1 MLPNRTKSEI
11 VREYLVQ
18 QHSIC
23 NYGSAAARTGD
34 IEFIEIEPGIYRD
47 DQSIKQIRKLARD
60 ALRLM
65 QIDILSNLVIIL
77 NSEKEPNTHTEAE
90 VISRRVLFELT
101 VAAKSNYVSGLSEEY
116 LANLIANRSVNDY
129 HGANE
134 EIKDPLI
141 DHKSSDQMR
150 TPYDKLFAFAGNS
163 LYPLNHPRYLPCASI
178 VLTSRYEIEE
188 VISNQPEAASKIIS
202 KSLAGVACP
211 YSTKKEFVE
220 FSKGFTPIIKPGMDG
235 RKIFRVGIPEDLTE
249 NQLEAIAA
257 FKKGFYEFPLRTSS

>member
-1 MLPNRTKSEI
+1 MQPNRTKSEI
-11 VREYLVQ
+11 VREYLVR

-23 NYGSAAARTGD
+23 NYGSAAARSGD
-34 IEFIEIEPGIYRD
+34 IEFIEIQPEVYRD
-47 DQSIKQIRKLARD
+47 DESIKQIRKLVRD
-60 ALRLM
+60 TLRLM

-77 NSEKEPNTHTEAE
+77 NSEKEPNTHSEAE
-90 VISRRVLFELT
+90 AISRRVLLEVT
-101 VAAKSNYVSGLSEEY
+101 VAVKSNYVTGLSEEH
-116 LANLIANRSVNDY
+116 LANLIANSSVNDY
-129 HGANE
+129 LAANG

-150 TPYDKLFAFAGNS
+150 SPYDRLFAFAGNS

-178 VLTSRYEIEE
+178 VLTSRHEIEE

-211 YSTKKEFVE
+211 YSTKKEFVA
-220 FSKGFTPIIKPGMDG
+220 FSKGFTPIIKSGMDG

-249 NQLEAIAA
+249 SQLGEIAV